1 MIKKIGLAALILIV
15 LISGGCWNKKE
26 PNDLAL
32 IDSIVYNK
40 TQDGKYQVIVEFLN
54 LSGSG
59 KKTGAGGGSGET
71 SEKKSIT
78 LTAAGESY
86 REAIANIASS
96 IEKTIYGGHNH
107 VRFFTESAAKSDMAA
122 TIDNLLRDH
131 LTDETPLMVV
141 IKGDNAEKIY
151 ESSIGLADSVG
162 AFIDRMQITQQE
174 SSSMSV
180 FVTTLNFFKDFFNDG
195 KEPVTGVVQAVKSK
209 SDTPASETDSKGAE
223 DKDQLLYEGLAAFKG
238 DKLVGFFNGSETRA
252 YNFITGK
259 IGVAIVTVPFENSSV
274 ICEVTKAS
282 SDVKTSIKDESA
294 AFDLEIKADVRVI
307 GCDADVNPGDP
318 SIMRQIEKAFNSY
331 LLPQI
336 AGAVQKAQKDF
347 SSDIFGFGM
356 SVHEQHPKDWQRI
369 KEDWGRIFPE
379 ATVKIS
385 VASNVYQTSE
395 TKDSILSEFTED

>member
-1 MIKKIGLAALILIV
+1 MIKKIGLAALIFIV

-40 TQDGKYQVIVEFLN
+40 TQDGRYQTTVEFLN

-59 KKTGAGGGSGET
+59 KKTGAGGGGGEASG
-71 SEKKSIT
+71 KKSIT
-78 LTAAGESY
+78 LTATGDSY
-86 REAIANIASS
+86 REAIANITSS
-96 IEKTIYGGHNH
+96 IEKTIYGAHNH

-122 TIDNLLRDH
+122 TIDTLLRDH

-141 IKGDNAEKIY
+141 IKGDAEKIY

-180 FVTTLNFFKDFFNDG
+180 FVSTLKFFKDFFNDG
-195 KEPVTGVVQAVKSK
+195 IEPVAGVVQVVKSK
-209 SDTPASETDSKGAE
+209 SDTQTSGSDSKGAE
-223 DKDQLLYEGLAAFKG
+223 DKDKLLYEGLAAFKG
-238 DKLVGFFNGSETRA
+238 DKLVGFFNGTETRA
-252 YNFITGK
+252 YNIITGK
-259 IGVAIVTVPFENSSV
+259 IGVTIVTVPFENSSV

-282 SDVKTSIKDESA
+282 SDIKTSIKDESA
-294 AFDLEIKADVRVI
+294 AIDLKIKADIRVI
-307 GCDADVNPGDP
+307 GCGADVNPSDTD
-318 SIMRQIEKAFNSY
+318 IMRQIETAFNSY
-331 LLPQI
+331 LVPQI
-336 AGAVQKAQKDF
+336 AGAVQKAQKVF
-347 SSDIFGFGM
+347 SSDILGFGM
-356 SVHEQHPKDWQRI
+356 SVHEQHPEDWQRI
-369 KEDWGRIFPE
+369 KKDWGRIFPE